1 MMLIAE
7 KIEAINILRDEAKR
21 KLRYV
26 QSLGNN
32 ENNPVVRAHRKDLA
46 ETIKVMEV
54 LRDEVMAKTKADKSH
69 DSAG

>member
-1 MMLIAE
+1 MMLIVE
-7 KIEAINILRDEAKR
+7 KIEAMTILRDEAKR

-46 ETIKVMEV
+46 DTIQVMEA
-54 LRDEVMAKTKADKSH
+54 LRDEILAETKKDPIA
-69 DSAG
+69 